1 MEVTMSNKQ
10 QTAVE
15 WLIDQLI
22 EHRIIIVDK
31 TTYQVKYKHEILL
44 EQAKEMEKEQMEN
57 AQCGYIGGW
66 NEGEF
71 DEWYEQTYGGNNDNP

>member
-1 MEVTMSNKQ
+1 MTNNKQ

-15 WLIDQLI
+15 WLVEQLI

-44 EQAKEMEKEQMEN
+44 EQAKAMEKEQHATTWDKSMDN
-57 AQCGYIGGW
+57 LDARGGNIVRAW
-66 NEGEF
+66 VDF
-71 DEWYEQTYGGNNDNP
+71 DEYYEQTYK